1 MKLVRIEEF
10 ESILSIWKFF
20 PPLFDC
26 YRSQAEVIGSD
37 PIGYRSKIQENIG
50 SREKIDRP
58 EPNLDSSS
66 RRIASRRLKSPNFY
80 RCHAIFTSNS
90 NLYRDKIPP

>member
-58 EPNLDSSS
+58 EPNLSSSS
-66 RRIASRRLKSPNFY
+66 RRVG
-80 RCHAIFTSNS
+80 
-90 NLYRDKIPP
+90 